1 MTDLAINLHSS
12 KLSLTPSPAVD
23 SKRRL
28 SLDSSSSES
37 PPERN
42 ALDSSCTSN
51 GESKLLTSVP
61 FLTLSLPPPRLAS
74 PHGQGGLHPPL
85 LHHQQALT
93 HQAGFRPSDQPEA
106 PVEGRQPGEQG
117 ELVAGPG
124 GGLLSG
130 QGQDWALLSWQE
142 SQALSDQEP

>member
-1 MTDLAINLHSS
+1 MKQRLRLQLQSLDSPSELPGSYRSSPDLGVSPMTDLAINLHSS

-51 GESKLLTSVP
+51 DSPAPMARADSTP
-61 FLTLSLPPPRLAS
+61 LSSITNKP
-74 PHGQGGLHPPL
+74 
-85 LHHQQALT
+85 
-93 HQAGFRPSDQPEA
+93 
-106 PVEGRQPGEQG
+106 
-117 ELVAGPG
+117 
-124 GGLLSG
+124 
-130 QGQDWALLSWQE
+130 
-142 SQALSDQEP
+142 